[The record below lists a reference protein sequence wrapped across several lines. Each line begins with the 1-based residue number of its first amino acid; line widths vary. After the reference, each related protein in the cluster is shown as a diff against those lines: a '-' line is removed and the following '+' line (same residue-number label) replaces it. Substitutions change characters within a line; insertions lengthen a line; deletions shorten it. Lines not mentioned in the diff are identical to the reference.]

1 MNSDNVI
8 QFPAPCPAPSG
19 DCPQT
24 AKLAAHQQ
32 SIGDL
37 KEWQQKQNGSLQRL
51 EDRMDAAIKDM
62 QKAFADLNKRI
73 DQLLIGIVAA
83 AFSVA
88 TGLLVLIL
96 KK

>member
-1 MNSDNVI
+1 
-8 QFPAPCPAPSG
+8 
-19 DCPQT
+19 
-24 AKLAAHQQ
+24 
-32 SIGDL
+32 
-37 KEWQQKQNGSLQRL
+37 
-51 EDRMDAAIKDM
+51 MDAAIKDM